1 MYTRLTEIL
10 FKQKLKETRT
20 ICFISEVIAVVGIKH
35 GKKRKDLWKIPQAL
49 LPITNLGASPS
60 SPNFTFDFH
69 FYFCFHFLP
78 KNLRLFKKAL
88 HPSQSSPAPVQ
99 HSWPN
104 NCCSDL
110 VHHQLGR
117 GQDVVQGL
125 CGIEPGMVQHSL
137 NGQTFL
143 RFDLQQPGEE
153 RINP

>member
-78 KNLRLFKKAL
+78 KISGSSKKPFTHPRAL
-88 HPSQSSPAPVQ
+88 LLLCNIPDQITAVQTLSIISWAEGRMLSRASVELSQGWSNTPSMVRRSSGLTF
-99 HSWPN
+99 S
-104 NCCSDL
+104 S
-110 VHHQLGR
+110 LGR
-117 GQDVVQGL
+117 K
-125 CGIEPGMVQHSL
+125 E
-137 NGQTFL
+137 
-143 RFDLQQPGEE
+143 
-153 RINP
+153 